1 MTLPIYNYF
10 AEKIWK
16 QVIATSTKSNTD
28 IIPLQGFD
36 SYKQRNMKH
45 INCGHVLYLWY
56 LYMCMSYSL

>member
-28 IIPLQGFD
+28 IIPLQA
-36 SYKQRNMKH
+36 SIV
-45 INCGHVLYLWY
+45 INKGT
-56 LYMCMSYSL
+56 